1 MIKDIKM
8 RLVALIEENY
18 NSTNDKDFKVINFLP
33 DIKVKKVIE
42 QGVHKCENGIYYFV
56 VDREKDTVQIPY
68 TLYIKDL
75 SVLIGTNGSGKTTI
89 INKIYKGDNRENKV
103 HLVFERDGSLYTYP
117 RFKQDSISLKQS
129 NIHPFII
136 KFSNAKEFSNKVE
149 SMRSGAIDA
158 SNFKYILPFNKNDLK
173 SSNEK
178 NISLEETIN
187 QIKFI
192 EEFKDKINQFADYT
206 KKGVTLNFQS
216 DKLIFNSKQLIYLDD
231 ISQMKKNDV
240 EKENINL
247 RLVDYFSVLINHII
261 DTYYIGI
268 GKQNYDQLLK
278 FHFSLWDDIFKK
290 QSYEELPEPL
300 SQMLKN
306 RYRVRK
312 KDIRILYAL
321 FILNLYFNY
330 LNDNIGKRD
339 EYRVFIND
347 FIKENIS
354 LFDNAI
360 YKRPVNQGLVNQ
372 FSKGSGIIQL
382 FSNNIDSLEKISSN
396 ILNMKKEI
404 GDWEKIWGKERSR
417 CIKVVEALGYTTYFK
432 INKDD
437 NFTKYKLVEE
447 KVWKNLISF
456 GISEEEIVRLKN
468 FKSLLLYL
476 GDNTTDF
483 EYIFSIVNCVSEI
496 KIPEVSQ
503 SIQISWVGLS
513 SGELGLLKSFANL
526 YLAKKVI
533 EKSSGRG
540 IQKKNVLLL
549 LDEVDLG
556 LHPEWQRK
564 WISTALPIIEKIFDD
579 KYLQIIITTHSP
591 IFLSDIYKENIIFL
605 TTENNEESNEKTI
618 EKTFGQ
624 NIYTLFKNSFFLNDV
639 MGEYAFNTIKDTIE
653 YLSFKVNSNSSYNRE
668 ESLYNHSNEIIN
680 EKIAKKVID
689 SVGEPIIANQL
700 KELFYKAF
708 PNKND
713 EIIEIQNQIN
723 QLQNRIRQLEEGP
736 SQ

>member
-1 MIKDIKM
+1 MIKDIKI

-33 DIKVKKVIE
+33 DITVKKVIE
-42 QGVHKCENGIYYFV
+42 QGVHKCENGIYYFE
-56 VDREKDTVQIPY
+56 VDKEKDTFQIPY
-68 TLYIKDL
+68 TKNIKDL

-103 HLVFERDGSLYTYP
+103 HLVFERDGSHLYTYP
-117 RFKQDSISLKQS
+117 KFKQDSISLKQS
-129 NIHPFII
+129 DIHPFII

-149 SMRSGAIDA
+149 PRRSGAIDA

-192 EEFKDKINQFADYT
+192 EEYKDKINQFSDYT
-206 KKGVTLNFQS
+206 KKGVTVNFQS

-231 ISQMKKNDV
+231 VSQMKKNDV

-268 GKQNYDQLLK
+268 EKQNYDQLLK
-278 FHFSLWDDIFKK
+278 FHFSLWNDIFKK

-306 RYRVRK
+306 RYSVFK
-312 KDIRILYAL
+312 KNDIRILYAL

-339 EYRVFIND
+339 KYRVCINNFIN
-347 FIKENIS
+347 ENIS
-354 LFDNAI
+354 LFGNTV
-360 YKRPVNQGLVNQ
+360 YKRSVNQGLVNQ

-382 FSNNIDSLEKISSN
+382 FSNNIHSLEKNSSN

-404 GDWEKIWGKERSR
+404 GDWKKIWEKQRIR
-417 CIKVVEALGYTTYFK
+417 CIKVVEALGYTAYFK

-437 NFTKYKLVEE
+437 NDTKYKLVEE

-483 EYIFSIVNCVSEI
+483 EYIFSIVNCVSKI
-496 KIPEVSQ
+496 KISEVSQ
-503 SIQISWVGLS
+503 SMQISWVGLS

-526 YLAKKVI
+526 YLVKKVI
-533 EKSSGRG
+533 EKRSSRG
-540 IQKKNVLLL
+540 VQKKNVLLL

-605 TTENNEESNEKTI
+605 TTENNEESI

-668 ESLYNHSNEIIN
+668 ESLYNNSDEIIN

-713 EIIEIQNQIN
+713 EISEIQNKIN
-723 QLQNRIRQLEEGP
+723 QLQIKLRQLEKEH

>member
-18 NSTNDKDFKVINFLP
+18 NFQGDKDFRVINFLP
-33 DIKVKKVIE
+33 DLKVKKVIE

-56 VDREKDTVQIPY
+56 IDREKDTVQIPY
-68 TLYIKDL
+68 TNNIKDL
-75 SVLIGTNGSGKTTI
+75 SVIVGTNGSGKTTI
-89 INKIYKGDNRENKV
+89 INKIYRGDNREDKV

-117 RFKQDSISLKQS
+117 KFKQGSISLKQS
-129 NIHPFII
+129 DIHPFII

-158 SNFKYILPFNKNDLK
+158 SNFKHILSFNKNVLK

-178 NISLEETIN
+178 IIALEETIN

-192 EEFKDKINQFADYT
+192 EEFKYKINQFANYT
-206 KKGVTLNFQS
+206 KKGVTVNFQS

-240 EKENINL
+240 EKDNINL

-268 GKQNYDQLLK
+268 EKQNHDQLLK
-278 FHFSLWDDIFKK
+278 FHLSLWDDIFKK
-290 QSYEELPEPL
+290 QSYEEVPEPL

-306 RYRVRK
+306 RYRVSK
-312 KDIRILYAL
+312 TNDIRILYAL

-330 LNDNIGKRD
+330 LNENIGKRD
-339 EYRVFIND
+339 EYRVFVNDIIN
-347 FIKENIS
+347 ENIS
-354 LFDNAI
+354 LFDNTI
-360 YKRPVNQGLVNQ
+360 YRGLVKQ
-372 FSKGSGIIQL
+372 FSKGSTIIQL
-382 FSNNIDSLEKISSN
+382 ISNNLHSLEKISSD

-404 GDWEKIWGKERSR
+404 SDWKKIWGKERSR
-417 CIKVVEALGYTTYFK
+417 CIKVVEALSYTTYFK

-437 NFTKYKLVEE
+437 NSTKYKLVEE

-476 GDNTTDF
+476 EDNTTDF

-496 KIPEVSQ
+496 KISEVSQ
-503 SIQISWVGLS
+503 AIQMSWVGLS
-513 SGELGLLKSFANL
+513 SGELGLLKSFTNL

-533 EKSSGRG
+533 EKSPGRG
-540 IQKKNVLLL
+540 IQKNNVLLL

-579 KYLQIIITTHSP
+579 KHLQVIIATHSP
-591 IFLSDIYKENIIFL
+591 IFLSDIYRENILFL
-605 TTENNEESNEKTI
+605 SKDNEEFKEKSF

-624 NIYTLFKNSFFLNDV
+624 NIYTLFKNSFFLQDV
-639 MGEYAFNTIKDTIE
+639 MGEYAYNTIKDTIE
-653 YLSFKVNSNSSYNRE
+653 FLTFKINQTDGNLNLNSLFNSLDETKRE
-668 ESLYNHSNEIIN
+668 
-680 EKIAKKVID
+680 KMAKKIID

-700 KELFYKAF
+700 KELFYRAF

-713 EIIEIQNQIN
+713 ESIEIRNRIA
-723 QLQNRIRQLEEGP
+723 QLQKKLEQLEGER

>member
-42 QGVHKCENGIYYFV
+42 QGVHKCENGIYYFE
-56 VDREKDTVQIPY
+56 VDREKDTFQIPY
-68 TLYIKDL
+68 TINIKDL

-89 INKIYKGDNRENKV
+89 INKIYRGDNRENKV
-103 HLVFERDGSLYTYP
+103 HLIFERDGSLYTYP
-117 RFKQDSISLKQS
+117 KFKQDSISLKQS
-129 NIHPFII
+129 DIHPFII

-206 KKGVTLNFQS
+206 KKGITVNFQS

-231 ISQMKKNDV
+231 VSQMKKNDV

-268 GKQNYDQLLK
+268 EKQNYEQLLK
-278 FHFSLWDDIFKK
+278 FHISLWDDIFKK

-300 SQMLKN
+300 YQMLKN
-306 RYRVRK
+306 RYRIIK
-312 KDIRILYAL
+312 KDDIRILYAL
-321 FILNLYFNY
+321 FILNLYFHY
-330 LNDNIGKRD
+330 LNENIGKRD

-347 FIKENIS
+347 IIKENIS
-354 LFDNAI
+354 LSDNTV
-360 YKRPVNQGLVNQ
+360 YKGSVNQRLMKQ
-372 FSKGSGIIQL
+372 FSKGSEIIKL
-382 FSNNIDSLEKISSN
+382 FGNNIHSLENISSI

-404 GDWEKIWGKERSR
+404 SDWQKIWEKERSR

-437 NFTKYKLVEE
+437 GFTKYKLVEE
-447 KVWKNLISF
+447 KVWKDLISI
-456 GISEEEIVRLKN
+456 GISEEEIVRLKD

-476 GDNTTDF
+476 EDNTTDF
-483 EYIFSIVNCVSEI
+483 EYIFSIVNCLSEI
-496 KIPEVSQ
+496 KISEVSQ
-503 SIQISWVGLS
+503 SIQMSWVGLS

-591 IFLSDIYKENIIFL
+591 IFLSDIYEENIIFL
-605 TTENNEESNEKTI
+605 ATENNEESI

-624 NIYTLFKNSFFLNDV
+624 NVYTLFKNSFFLNDV

-653 YLSFKVNSNSSYNRE
+653 FLSFKVNSNSSYNRE
-668 ESLYNHSNEIIN
+668 ESLYNNSDEIIN

-713 EIIEIQNQIN
+713 EISEIQNKIN
-723 QLQNRIRQLEEGP
+723 QLQIKLRQLEEEH